1 MLQKYSNFIYSQNKA
16 RLPRRIVGAEPL
28 LTLNKRVREQ
38 EPRTKAFENRTPEG
52 YLAKTDSSTLPLR
65 SLLEVSPCAWLW
77 NFLGSFLTNDR
88 VAALT

>member
-16 RLPRRIVGAEPL
+16 RLPRRIVGGEPL
-28 LTLNKRVREQ
+28 YPEGRIREQ